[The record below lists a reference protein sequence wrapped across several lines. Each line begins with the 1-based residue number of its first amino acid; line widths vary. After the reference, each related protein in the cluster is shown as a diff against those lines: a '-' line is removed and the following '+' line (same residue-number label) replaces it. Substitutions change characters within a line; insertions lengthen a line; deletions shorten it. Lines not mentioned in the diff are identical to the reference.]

1 VTEARGE
8 DMSYFEDRL
17 ADQLAGVAGGTAAE
31 IVRAVQE
38 LVTEFSGD
46 ELRDDMTMLAVKVL
60 PS

>member
-1 VTEARGE
+1 
-8 DMSYFEDRL
+8 
-17 ADQLAGVAGGTAAE
+17 
-31 IVRAVQE
+31 VQE